1 MAVPSSG
8 QLRLNGDINLE
19 INGTGTGTNVSLN
32 GLSSEAGFTAPNG
45 MTEFY
50 GYVDALAPS
59 VSTSAATSVSATS
72 MIANGNVSSDGGATI
87 TSRGFYFGTS
97 SSYSSN
103 TKYTVSGT
111 TGSFNRTF
119 SGISSSTTYY
129 ITAFAINSV
138 GETVGSTVSQATPA
152 NLNLG
157 RTTSMSASNF
167 TTRSLYYETSG
178 GYTYGGS
185 VYQSVCLSCSRSFKN
200 QLSSASANCSV
211 RYDTT
216 GCQSGSNYSFSS
228 FSGYKEEFTGVVIFW
243 GGEVARWNA
252 SGG

>member
-32 GLSSEAGFTAPNG
+32 GLSSEAGFAAPNG

-59 VSTSAATSVSATS
+59 VSTSAATSVTATS
-72 MIANGNVSSDGGATI
+72 MRANGNVSSDGGATL

-103 TKYTVSGT
+103 AKYTVSGT

-119 SGISSSTTYY
+119 SSISSSTTYY

-157 RTTSMSASNF
+157 RTTKVF
-167 TTRSLYYETSG
+167 TNHGSKTLYYETPGSW
-178 GYTYGGS
+178 TYAASIGN
-185 VYQSVCLSCSRSFKN
+185 VCVGLSRSYRHHAT
-200 QLSSASANCSV
+200 SSGDYLYV
-211 RYDTT
+211 RTDTS
-216 GCQSGSNYSFSS
+216 GCQSGNSYGISPV
-228 FSGYKEEFTGVVIFW
+228 SGYKEILGSTYVFW
-243 GGEVARWNA
+243 SNEVSKFNA